1 MQIHEV
7 FHLKKR
13 AGKVAQVLEHLP
25 SKHEVPSS
33 KPQNHKKKKKKENR
47 YNCDGIPMPE
57 LS

>member
-1 MQIHEV
+1 
-7 FHLKKR
+7 LKKR